1 DCGFRVL
8 GQVLIPNKS
17 SSVSSVRH
25 DLSPWWFFCGRKDQ
39 NEPRLLLFLD
49 HCVTSM
55 QVMSHEFRVL
65 ACGRI
70 KTQNSTFKRPRLGR
84 RAAPVMKVRT
94 GLNTYMVFLKL
105 QANLAGER
113 SASGFGRDLTKGT
126 GVDIQVRSSRRRV
139 IEDIASVKPDC
150 HAPRFCDSDLLLQI
164 RIEIPIAGPINR

>member
-1 DCGFRVL
+1 MR
-8 GQVLIPNKS
+8 PN
-17 SSVSSVRH
+17 
-25 DLSPWWFFCGRKDQ
+25 
-39 NEPRLLLFLD
+39 
-49 HCVTSM
+49 
-55 QVMSHEFRVL
+55 
-65 ACGRI
+65 
-70 KTQNSTFKRPRLGR
+70 QNSELNIQTSRAGASGR
-84 RAAPVMKVRT
+84 TVMKVLT

-164 RIEIPIAGPINR
+164 RIEIPIAGPINRVQSQRAQLPGRPILQNDVLSVRVR